1 MVALFRIEDLVS
13 GKILID
19 GIDISRIP
27 LDLLRNKLC
36 IIPQDPVM
44 FSASVRFNLDPFDEH
59 TDEAIWSV
67 LSDVNMKEHV
77 LSLPSQLQEQVAE
90 GGDNFSAGQR
100 QLICI
105 GRALLRKP
113 RILVMDEAT
122 ASIDAETDNFIQ
134 KMIRQK
140 FENVTMLTIAHRLHT
155 IIDSTRVLVMDAGH
169 VGEYDVPEV
178 LLSKENGLFK
188 GLWDRHVGEG
198 GEQK

>member
-1 MVALFRIEDLVS
+1 MVALFRIEDLMS
-13 GKILID
+13 GTILID

-59 TDEAIWSV
+59 TDEAIWAV

-113 RILVMDEAT
+113 RILIMDEAT
-122 ASIDAETDNFIQ
+122 ASIDPETDNFIQ

-178 LLSKENGLFK
+178 LLNKENGLFK
-188 GLWDRHVGEG
+188 GLWERHKGEG
-198 GEQK
+198 GDH

>member
-13 GKILID
+13 GTILID

-59 TDEAIWSV
+59 TDEAIWEV
-67 LSDVNMKEHV
+67 LADVNMKEHV

-113 RILVMDEAT
+113 RILIMDEAT
-122 ASIDAETDNFIQ
+122 DSIDPETDNFIQ

-178 LLSKENGLFK
+178 LLSKEGGLFK
-188 GLWDRHVGEG
+188 GLWERHVGEG
-198 GEQK
+198 GDH

>member
-1 MVALFRIEDLVS
+1 MVALLRIEDLVS
-13 GKILID
+13 GTILID

-27 LDLLRNKLC
+27 LKLLRRRIC

-44 FSASVRFNLDPFDEH
+44 FSTSVRFNLDPFDEH
-59 TDEAIWSV
+59 SDEAIWEV

-77 LSLPSQLQEQVAE
+77 MSLPSQLQEQVAE
-90 GGDNFSAGQR
+90 GGGNLSVGQR

-169 VGEYDVPEV
+169 VGEYDAPEI
-178 LLSKENGLFK
+178 LLNKEGGLFK
-188 GLWDRHVGEG
+188 GLWDLQEG
-198 GEQK
+198 DTKK

>member
-1 MVALFRIEDLVS
+1 MVALLRIEDLVS
-13 GKILID
+13 GTILID

-27 LDLLRNKLC
+27 LKLLRRRIC

-44 FSASVRFNLDPFDEH
+44 FSTSVRFNLDPFDEH
-59 TDEAIWSV
+59 TDEAIWEV

-77 LSLPSQLQEQVAE
+77 TSLPSQLQEQVAE
-90 GGDNFSAGQR
+90 GGGNLSVGQR

-122 ASIDAETDNFIQ
+122 ASVDADTDNFIQ

-169 VGEYDVPEV
+169 VGEYDAPEV
-178 LLSKENGLFK
+178 LLSKEGGLFK
-188 GLWDRHVGEG
+188 GLWDLQEG
-198 GEQK
+198 APKK

>member
-1 MVALFRIEDLVS
+1 
-13 GKILID
+13 
-19 GIDISRIP
+19 
-27 LDLLRNKLC
+27 
-36 IIPQDPVM
+36 M
-44 FSASVRFNLDPFDEH
+44 FSTSVRFNLDPFGEY
-59 TDEAIWSV
+59 TDEAIWDALDNVDMKQFV
-67 LSDVNMKEHV
+67 LD
-77 LSLPSQLQEQVAE
+77 LPNQLQEQVAE
-90 GGDNFSAGQR
+90 GGANISVGQR

-113 RILVMDEAT
+113 RILIMDEAT
-122 ASIDAETDNFIQ
+122 ASIDPETDNFIQ

-178 LLSKENGLFK
+178 LLSKEGGLFK

-198 GEQK
+198 GEQNK

>member
-113 RILVMDEAT
+113 RILIMDEAT
-122 ASIDAETDNFIQ
+122 ASIDPETDNFIQ

-140 FENVTMLTIAHRLHT
+140 FEDVTMLTIAHRLHT

-178 LLSKENGLFK
+178 LLNKENGLFK

-198 GEQK
+198 GDH